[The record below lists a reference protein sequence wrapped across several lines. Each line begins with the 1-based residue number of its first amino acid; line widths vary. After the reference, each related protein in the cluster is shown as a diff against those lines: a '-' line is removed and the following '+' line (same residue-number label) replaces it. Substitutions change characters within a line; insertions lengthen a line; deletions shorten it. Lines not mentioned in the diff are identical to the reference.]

1 MTAIIDYGAGNVGSV
16 LFALERLGFE
26 ARLTSDKDEIRNAD
40 RVIFPGVGSAG
51 NAMQKLKETG
61 LDQVIP
67 KLEQPVLGICLG
79 MQLLCRFSQEG
90 DTKCLGIFDA
100 DVLRF
105 PDNLRV
111 PHIGWNSVE
120 AFEAS
125 LFRNTPMPRDVY
137 FVHSYF
143 VPEIP
148 ETIMSASYGLRFSA
162 AIRKNNFYGVQF
174 HPEKSGSLGEILLK
188 NFLEL

>member
-51 NAMQKLKETG
+51 NAMQKLRETG
-61 LDQVIP
+61 LDELIP
-67 KLEQPVLGICLG
+67 KLERPVLGICLG

-90 DTKCLGIFDA
+90 DTKCLGIFDT

-111 PHIGWNSVE
+111 PHMGWNSVE
-120 AFEAS
+120 PLEET

-148 ETIMSASYGLRFSA
+148 ETIMSANYGLRFSA